1 VSKPSGAECAQAVL
15 VGYQRLRR
23 RLREMS
29 EPEGLTP
36 SQRSVLSRLD
46 VQPATASE
54 LAATERVRPQ
64 SMATIVSGL
73 EELGLVERKADPDD
87 GRRRIVSLTRQGA
100 AWVRGNRRTKE
111 GWLGAA
117 LERECSAEER
127 ATLVA
132 AMQVLERVS
141 DA

>member
-1 VSKPSGAECAQAVL
+1 VSKPSGAETAQAVL

-46 VQPATASE
+46 RQPATASE

-64 SMATIVSGL
+64 SMAAIVGGL

-100 AWVRGNRRTKE
+100 DWVRGNRRTKE
-111 GWLGAA
+111 GWLGDVLA
-117 LERECSAEER
+117 RECTVEER
-127 ATLVA
+127 ATLLA
-132 AMQVLERVS
+132 AMHVLERVT

>member
-1 VSKPSGAECAQAVL
+1 VSKPSGAESAQAVL

-23 RLREMS
+23 RLREVS

-46 VQPATASE
+46 RQPATASE

-64 SMATIVSGL
+64 SMAAIVGGL

-87 GRRRIVSLTRQGA
+87 RRRRIVSLTRQGA

-111 GWLGAA
+111 GWLGEVLA
-117 LERECSAEER
+117 RECTAEER

-132 AMQVLERVS
+132 AMRVLERVT

>member
-1 VSKPSGAECAQAVL
+1 VSSPSGEQCAQAVL

-46 VQPATASE
+46 LQPNTASE
-54 LAATERVRPQ
+54 LAAAERVRPQ
-64 SMATIVSGL
+64 SMAAIVANL
-73 EELGLVERKADPDD
+73 EELGLVRREADPDD
-87 GRRRIVSLTRQGA
+87 GRRRIVSVTTQGS

-111 GWLGAA
+111 GWLAEALAA
-117 LERECSAEER
+117 QCTAEER
-127 ATLVA
+127 AGLVA
-132 AMQVLERVS
+132 AMATLERVS
-141 DA
+141 DS